1 MSDPGRD
8 PVTFTW
14 RTVFYA
20 LVGGEI
26 NFWSSSACSKNRMG
40 GPTLVLG
47 LIAIALIFSQE
58 FRVRFLDV
66 LRRSLIPLALTA
78 AFVLIVATC
87 SLV

>member
-1 MSDPGRD
+1 
-8 PVTFTW
+8 
-14 RTVFYA
+14 
-20 LVGGEI
+20 
-26 NFWSSSACSKNRMG
+26 
-40 GPTLVLG
+40 VLG